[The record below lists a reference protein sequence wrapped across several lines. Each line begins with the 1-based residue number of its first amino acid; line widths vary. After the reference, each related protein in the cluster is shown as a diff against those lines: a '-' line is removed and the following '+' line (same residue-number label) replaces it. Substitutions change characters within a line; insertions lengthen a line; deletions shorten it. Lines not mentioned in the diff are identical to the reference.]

1 MIRKPKILAYGALA
15 LALIFL
21 GPCAVRHLQ
30 PAFAKYRLK
39 RAINKI
45 EPWTASTNYSV
56 AGWKQLVAAAKKFQD
71 STPDFANTAVGE
83 LLENNA
89 GQPGLAVAQ
98 AKIFLL
104 LRMVFELPENSPGQP
119 VIAANYF
126 RGRSD
131 MNPDG
136 TFNLAWPISL
146 SAGLPRLVS
155 GCEGVAGDNYSP
167 QKEFNYLRFHF
178 KYRDLAKVQFP

>member
-1 MIRKPKILAYGALA
+1 MLRKPKLLVYAALA
-15 LALIFL
+15 VALIFL
-21 GPCAVRHLQ
+21 GPCTVRHMQ

-45 EPWTASTNYSV
+45 EPWTTTTNYTL
-56 AGWKQLVAAAKKFQD
+56 AGWKQLVAAAKKFQA
-71 STPDFANTAVGE
+71 STPDLANAAVSE

-89 GQPGLAVAQ
+89 NKPELAIVQ
-98 AKIFLL
+98 AKTFLL

-119 VIAANYF
+119 VMTANYF
-126 RGRSD
+126 RGYTD

-146 SAGLPRLVS
+146 NAGSPRLVA
-155 GCEGVAGDNYSP
+155 GCEGSAGDNYSP
-167 QKEFNYLRFHF
+167 QKEFNYLRFKF
-178 KYRDLAKVQFP
+178 KYRDLAKVQF

>member
-1 MIRKPKILAYGALA
+1 MIRKPKILVYGALA

-21 GPCAVRHLQ
+21 GPCTVRHLR
-30 PAFAKYRLK
+30 PEFAKYHLK
-39 RAINKI
+39 HAINKI
-45 EPWTASTNYSV
+45 EPWTASTNYSR
-56 AGWKQLVAAAKKFQD
+56 AGWKQLVAAAKTFKG
-71 STPDFANTAVGE
+71 SASELANAAVGE
-83 LLENNA
+83 LLESNA
-89 GQPGLAVAQ
+89 GQPGLAITQ

-126 RGRSD
+126 RGHTD

-136 TFNLAWPISL
+136 TFNVAWPISL
-146 SAGLPRLVS
+146 SAGQPRLVS

-178 KYRDLAKVQFP
+178 KYRDLAKVQF